1 MQRQNFNRIILIFII
16 YLLAKYN
23 WYAVILFSADS
34 CGGAVLGR
42 AVGSGGL
49 RSLAMDG
56 NPLSTEGVCSL
67 IQGAA
72 EGNLLIL

>member
-1 MQRQNFNRIILIFII
+1 MQRQIFDRIILIFII
-16 YLLAKYN
+16 YLLVKYN